1 MTEKSMCSQT
11 EASEIQ
17 IARLTVLAD
26 DRYLDAVTDLIADIA
41 KVTGLD
47 EESAR
52 KLDAIIDE
60 VLQKIFEYGYEG
72 DTTQSVHVV
81 VSRRAHSLV
90 VAIEDKGLPFDYL
103 RIEQGGDPRFSS
115 FLSKGYADQVHFV
128 NLGPSGN
135 RVELVKE
142 LPSAEVRYQSDT
154 AEHPKALDTAEAH
167 PEEALTTRIMRPE
180 EAVDLARLVYRC
192 YGYTYPSEFVY
203 YPQQVEAKQR
213 TGLMKSFAVYNSRGE
228 MVGHIALTF
237 DHPGAKV
244 AESGQAVVDPRYRGH
259 KIFERMKHYLLDYA
273 VVNQIIGIY
282 GEAVTV
288 HPFSQ
293 KGNLALGAHEVG
305 FLVGYSPG
313 TVSFKSIADQ
323 KSPRRQSIAFMY
335 TSVLKSAPASIFAPG
350 AYHMILRHIY
360 DVLGIEREIVEVK
373 VDRTKERPQQT
384 GRIKVSIRRDHNQA
398 VLNVEVVG
406 QNTFDEIRFHLK
418 QLCLNHFECI
428 YVDLPLSSDQTGVLG
443 TQLRKLGFF
452 FGGVIPQ
459 LRDVDVLRLQYLNNV
474 EISPED
480 IAVASDF
487 GRTLLDFILQDK
499 SDVTA

>member
-1 MTEKSMCSQT
+1 MTEDTSYSQT

-26 DRYLDAVTDLIADIA
+26 DRYLGAVTDLIADIA

-90 VAIEDKGLPFDYL
+90 IAIEDKGLPFDYL
-103 RIEQGGDPRFSS
+103 RIEQRGDPRFSS

-154 AEHPKALDTAEAH
+154 AVHPKTLDTAEAH

-180 EAVDLARLVYRC
+180 EAVDLARLVNRC

-213 TGLMKSFAVYNSRGE
+213 AGLMKSFAVYNSRGE

-313 TVSFKSIADQ
+313 TVSFRSIADQ
-323 KSPRRQSIAFMY
+323 KRPRRQSIALMY

-373 VDRTKERPQQT
+373 VGRTNECPQQT

-398 VLNVEVVG
+398 VLNVEVIG

-428 YVDLPLSSDQTGVLG
+428 YADLPLSNDQTGVLG

-480 IAVASDF
+480 ISVSSDF

>member
-1 MTEKSMCSQT
+1 MTENSIYSQT

-90 VAIEDKGLPFDYL
+90 VGIEDKGLPFDYL
-103 RIEQGGDPRFSS
+103 TIEQGGDPRFSS

-142 LPSAEVRYQSDT
+142 LPSAEVRYQSDP
-154 AEHPKALDTAEAH
+154 AEHPKALDIAEAH

-213 TGLMKSFAVYNSRGE
+213 AGLMKSFAVYNSRGE
-228 MVGHIALTF
+228 MIGHIALTF
-237 DHPGAKV
+237 DGPSAKV
-244 AESGQAVVDPRYRGH
+244 AESGQAIVDPRYRGH
-259 KIFERMKHYLLDYA
+259 KLFERMKHFLLDYA
-273 VVNQIIGIY
+273 VTNQIIGIY

-288 HPFSQ
+288 HPYSQ

-313 TVSFKSIADQ
+313 TVSFRSITDQ
-323 KSPRRQSIAFMY
+323 KRPRRQSVALMY
-335 TSVLKSAPASIFAPG
+335 TSTLKSASASIFPPSE
-350 AYHMILRHIY
+350 YRSILAQIY
-360 DVLGIEREIVEVK
+360 VVLGIEREIVEVK
-373 VDRTKERPQQT
+373 VDRTNERPQQT
-384 GRIKVSIRRDHNQA
+384 GRIKISIRPDHNQA
-398 VLNVEVVG
+398 LLNVEAIG
-406 QNTFDEIRFHLK
+406 QSTFDEIRFHLK

-428 YVDLPLSSDQTGVLG
+428 YVDLPLSNDQTGVLG
-443 TQLRKLGFF
+443 PQLRKLGFF

-487 GRTLLDFILQDK
+487 GRALLDFILQDK